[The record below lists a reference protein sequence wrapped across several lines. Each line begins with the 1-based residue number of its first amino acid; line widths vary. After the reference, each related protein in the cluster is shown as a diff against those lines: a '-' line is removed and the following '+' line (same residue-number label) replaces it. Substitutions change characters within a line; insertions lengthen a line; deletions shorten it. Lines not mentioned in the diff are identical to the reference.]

1 MGMITGINRAG
12 GIDHDGLPG
21 VGRLV
26 LFEVQ
31 EDFRKQTG
39 I

>member
-1 MGMITGINRAG
+1 MRMVAGINRAG

-31 EDFRKQTG
+31 EDLRKQTG